1 MTLNQLPRGK
11 SVSRGENEWNQFPA
25 GNRFPAGKSDG
36 YGCGASGRRNGEME
50 EAVNVLQG
58 LLLALSSFSKIP
70 VPQIEWRE
78 ENMRYMMCF
87 FPVVGL
93 VIGLV
98 IGLWVWLSQAIGFG
112 PTLFGAGL
120 ALIPIAVSGGIHM
133 DGFCDVVD
141 AQSSH
146 AEPARKRE
154 ILKDPHAGAFAAIG
168 VAVYIVAYAAAASEL
183 VAGWRLVVLLAAMHI
198 ASRCMSGIATV
209 MFPTSSSK
217 GMLSMFHESA
227 RGKRILIVL
236 VVELAVCGVV
246 MAVTYVP
253 AIFVL
258 LVGLV
263 CLGLLFPFAQSQ
275 FGGMSGDLA
284 GFFLQVAELAMI
296 VALVVISK
304 VVAL

>member
-1 MTLNQLPRGK
+1 MLKSLVIAFQLY
-11 SVSRGENEWNQFPA
+11 SH
-25 GNRFPAGKSDG
+25 
-36 YGCGASGRRNGEME
+36 
-50 EAVNVLQG
+50 
-58 LLLALSSFSKIP
+58 IP
-70 VPQIEWRE
+70 VPNVQWTEKNRK
-78 ENMRYMMCF
+78 YALCF
-87 FPVVGL
+87 FPLVGV
-93 VIGLV
+93 VIGGAELLWFYLASYLATPVLV
-98 IGLWVWLSQAIGFG
+98 LSAVATAIPF
-112 PTLFGAGL
+112 
-120 ALIPIAVSGGIHM
+120 LITGGIHM

-146 AEPARKRE
+146 AEPTRKRE
-154 ILKDPHAGAFAAIG
+154 ILKDPHSGAFAAIA
-168 VAVYIVAYAAAASEL
+168 VAAYIVAYAAVASEL
-183 VAGWRLVVLLAAMHI
+183 VAGWRIVVLLAGMHI

-209 MFPTSSSK
+209 VFPTSSSK

-236 VVELAVCGVV
+236 VIELVVCGVV
-246 MAVTYVP
+246 MTATCVP

-263 CLGLLFPFAQSQ
+263 CLGLLYPFAQSQ

-304 VVAL
+304 VVVL

>member
-1 MTLNQLPRGK
+1 
-11 SVSRGENEWNQFPA
+11 
-25 GNRFPAGKSDG
+25 
-36 YGCGASGRRNGEME
+36 
-50 EAVNVLQG
+50 VNVLQG

-93 VIGLV
+93 AIGLV
-98 IGLWVWLSQAIGFG
+98 IGLWVWLSQSIGFG

-146 AEPARKRE
+146 AEPVRKRE
-154 ILKDPHAGAFAAIG
+154 ILKDPHSGAFAAIA

-209 MFPTSSSK
+209 AFPTSSSK
-217 GMLSMFHESA
+217 GMLSMFHESGE
-227 RGKRILIVL
+227 GKVALAIVL
-236 VVELAVCGVV
+236 VELVACAVVMVLVDPLLGGVMLAVGLACL
-246 MAVTYVP
+246 A
-253 AIFVL
+253 L
-258 LVGLV
+258 LY
-263 CLGLLFPFAQSQ
+263 PFAKTQ

-284 GFFLQVAELAMI
+284 GFFLQVAELCMVA
-296 VALVVISK
+296 ALVITIK